1 MQLFFALLQD
11 VDIEEKIQN
20 APDKGYEIGVFIGS
34 MLPFVVLVLLAYI
47 IYKYNNMDI
56 MSFLSGNGLFLIL
69 GIVLIVVYFYNKR
82 KKR

>member
-47 IYKYNNMDI
+47 IYKYNKNRI
-56 MSFLSGNGLFLIL
+56 
-69 GIVLIVVYFYNKR
+69 NKE
-82 KKR
+82 